1 MLLFFFL
8 LLFLLLLSSLLLLLL
23 LLLMQRRG
31 WILRE
36 VREDKE
42 GDRCGEERDSS
53 EGGEGDGDKDERV

>member
-8 LLFLLLLSSLLLLLL
+8 LLFLFLFSSLLLLLL
-23 LLLMQRRG
+23 LLQRRRR
-31 WILRE
+31 ILRE

-42 GDRCGEERDSS
+42 GDRCGEECDSS